1 MMSDLVIKK
10 AEHRVTSDKDF
21 QSNIRALSAIVF
33 EHLTQGWT
41 MASIHPTKNVKERAA
56 VIDYVIMKFVSHAR
70 EYSYVTGKIPSV
82 LPQIAIIVIILF
94 PTIRII
100 NTLMDYKH

>member
-1 MMSDLVIKK
+1 MMSDLVIKR
-10 AEHRVTSDKDF
+10 AEHRVTSDRF
-21 QSNIRALSAIVF
+21 QSNIRALPVIVF

-41 MASIHPTKNVKERAA
+41 MASTHPTNNVKERAA
-56 VIDYVIMKFVSHAR
+56 VIDYVIIKYVSHAR
-70 EYSYVTGKIPSV
+70 EYSYVSGKMPSV

-100 NTLMDYKH
+100 DTLMDYKQ